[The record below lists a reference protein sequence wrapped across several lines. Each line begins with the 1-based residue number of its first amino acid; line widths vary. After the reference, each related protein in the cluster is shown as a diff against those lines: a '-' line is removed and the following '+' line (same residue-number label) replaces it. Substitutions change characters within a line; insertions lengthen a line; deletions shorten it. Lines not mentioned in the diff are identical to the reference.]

1 MLSSGYLHTLLCG
14 GCDRVLEADGMQF
27 QNVCKSCTYAMS
39 MIAKSMVAGVKA
51 SNNVQLGAT
60 TMNLS
65 CFCIIHKVAS
75 P

>member
-1 MLSSGYLHTLLCG
+1 
-14 GCDRVLEADGMQF
+14 MQF